1 MHVPPSSG
9 SPEEPEIIVGP
20 ADEPRQSRKSR
31 KPRRRSGL
39 AIAVFS
45 VLAAALLGGGAVF
58 AYVNAGGD
66 DPRVPA
72 VPDSAQE
79 AVQEPEPDQSSPQ
92 DEKQK
97 PKKSADVASGGD
109 DTSTGGG
116 GSNTG
121 GGGSNA
127 NANTGGTG
135 GNEPAA
141 GRPAEDKPSKQRQS
155 SPQKPQGTQEGDL
168 SDGPAGYVHPQ
179 GPVGG
184 Y

>member
-1 MHVPPSSG
+1 MHVPPSPG
-9 SPEEPEIIVGP
+9 GPGEPEIIGGP
-20 ADEPRQSRKSR
+20 ADEPRQSRRSS

-45 VLAAALLGGGAVF
+45 VLAAGLLGGGAVF
-58 AYVNAGGD
+58 AFVNAGGD
-66 DPRVPA
+66 DPRAPA

-79 AVQEPEPDQSSPQ
+79 AAQEPEPGQSPPR

-97 PKKSADVASGGD
+97 PEESADAAPGGD

-116 GSNTG
+116 SGT
-121 GGGSNA
+121 NA
-127 NANTGGTG
+127 NAGGTG
-135 GNEPAA
+135 GDEPAA

-155 SPQKPQGTQEGDL
+155 SPQKSQGTQQGDL
-168 SDGPAGYVHPQ
+168 SDDPAGYVHPQ

>member
-79 AVQEPEPDQSSPQ
+79 AAQEPEPDQSPPQ

-97 PKKSADVASGGD
+97 PEKSADVASGGD

-116 GSNTG
+116 GSGANT
-121 GGGSNA
+121 NA
-127 NANTGGTG
+127 NAGGGGTG

-141 GRPAEDKPSKQRQS
+141 GRPAEDTSKQRQS
-155 SPQKPQGTQEGDL
+155 SPQKSQGPQEGDL

>member
-9 SPEEPEIIVGP
+9 GPGEPEIIVGP
-20 ADEPRQSRKSR
+20 ADEPGQSRKSR

-58 AYVNAGGD
+58 AFVNAGGD
-66 DPRVPA
+66 DPRPPA

-116 GSNTG
+116 GS
-121 GGGSNA
+121 GSNA
-127 NANTGGTG
+127 NANAGGGGTG

-155 SPQKPQGTQEGDL
+155 SPQKSQGPQEGDL

>member
-1 MHVPPSSG
+1 MHVPPSPG
-9 SPEEPEIIVGP
+9 SPGEPEILAGP
-20 ADEPRQSRKSR
+20 AGEPRKRR
-31 KPRRRSGL
+31 KPQRRSGL

-58 AYVNAGGD
+58 AFVNAGGD
-66 DPRVPA
+66 DPRVPP

-79 AVQEPEPDQSSPQ
+79 ASQEPEPDQSPPQ
-92 DEKQK
+92 AKKQK
-97 PKKSADVASGGD
+97 PEKGADAASGAG

-116 GSNTG
+116 DSG
-121 GGGSNA
+121 A
-127 NANTGGTG
+127 GTG
-135 GNEPAA
+135 GADESEPGAESAA

-155 SPQKPQGTQEGDL
+155 GGPQKPQDTEQGYL
-168 SDGPAGYVHPQ
+168 NDGPPGYVHPQ